1 MKYFKTAMITEKF
14 RIIFFL
20 LLMNGFMGILNAQN
34 LQKAPEPKLSLSLSN
49 VTLKQFFEEIRRKTD
64 YYFSYRE
71 GVVDNRKDIT
81 VSVQDRS
88 LTEILKSV
96 LAP

>member
-34 LQKAPEPKLSLSLSN
+34 LQNAPEPKLSLSLSN
-49 VTLKQFFEEIRRKTD
+49 VTLKQFFEEIQHKTD

-71 GVVDNRKDIT
+71 GVVDRI
-81 VSVQDRS
+81 
-88 LTEILKSV
+88 E
-96 LAP
+96 A